1 MQTCIKNN
9 KKMEKEKCYTPNEDE
24 FSSGFEYE
32 RYESSW
38 VYDIKPIKNNLD
50 GSIEAKVLS
59 EPKQVADW
67 RKRVYKL
74 DDFCY
79 IKDGELECWYNPE
92 VLRVKYLDREDIES
106 FGLSAWNDTDINI
119 YFNNQYKT
127 IIYRGSEINLSCVY
141 NKRSNWLCV
150 VIEDKWI
157 EKSTSNTL
165 FAGYIKNKSEFSR
178 LLKQLSII

>member
-1 MQTCIKNN
+1 
-9 KKMEKEKCYTPNEDE
+9 MEKDKYYTPEPEE
-24 FSSGFEYE
+24 FCKGFELE
-32 RYESSW
+32 LLNLSLPDDEKQPTKW
-38 VYDIKPIKNNLD
+38 VKRTFGNNYLQM
-50 GSIEAKVLS
+50 IEYTKDQLS
-59 EPKQVADW
+59 N
-67 RKRVYKL
+67 
-74 DDFCY
+74 FC
-79 IKDGELECWYNPE
+79 
-92 VLRVKYLDREDIES
+92 RVKYLDIEDVES
-106 FGLSAWNDTDINI
+106 FGLSVWNDTDINI

-150 VIEDKWI
+150 AIEDKWI